1 MDSRESLALAL
12 TVALSLGFYCW
23 LLLKDPLIPGMD
35 GPYYLIQAESILAGR
50 GMEYPDPPLLFYLTA
65 AASALLGDVR
75 LGVCLTVAL
84 LTSLSAVPA
93 FLLARRITGS
103 LEAAAASALV
113 LTLSPQLVRMAGDF
127 MKNASSV
134 LFLLSYLYLLHSA
147 VEGGGEGEALAA
159 SASLLLA
166 GLTHSLD
173 FATALAYSACYLA
186 RSIRSGGVRRW
197 ALSTV
202 PGVIALLGA
211 ALAMPENFS
220 DVNKGINFLMD
231 LAGVERGGGPRVPP
245 RPERAWPLVTVGE
258 LWYPIF
264 FASMGAALALDHARR
279 GEGGRAHAAASSV
292 AVAAFLALPTVL
304 GLREWAFRFSL
315 MEAVPASVIAGLAA
329 GRAREAGARATVA
342 AGLAALSAANALSMA
357 ARVHPLITWTQY
369 QDLLAARGV
378 VEPGLNASVACRM
391 SPYWVQYVLG
401 LRPFSRGGAQVVV
414 WCPGE
419 RPPPRGVEVFRGR
432 EVSIYRV
439 RP

>member
-12 TVALSLGFYCW
+12 TVGLSLGFYCW

-84 LTSLSAVPA
+84 LTSLSAIPA

-113 LTLSPQLVRMAGDF
+113 LTISPQLVRMAGDF
-127 MKNASSV
+127 MKNASGV
-134 LFLLSYLYLLHSA
+134 LFLLAYLYFLHSA
-147 VEGGGEGEALAA
+147 VEGGGTRDALLA

-173 FATALAYSACYLA
+173 FATALA
-186 RSIRSGGVRRW
+186 
-197 ALSTV
+197 
-202 PGVIALLGA
+202 
-211 ALAMPENFS
+211 
-220 DVNKGINFLMD
+220 
-231 LAGVERGGGPRVPP
+231 
-245 RPERAWPLVTVGE
+245 
-258 LWYPIF
+258 
-264 FASMGAALALDHARR
+264 LDHARR
-279 GEGGRAHAAASSV
+279 GEGDRAHAAASSV
-292 AVAAFLALPTVL
+292 AVAAFLALPTAL
-304 GLREWAFRFSL
+304 GLRDWAFRFSL

-329 GRAREAGARATVA
+329 GRAREAGARAVVA